1 MVVWWEISEFC
12 TNKYSNNPVGTMQ
25 AKITPMTML
34 KGISRSVNA
43 TVSPDLRACDDA
55 SESLMPLMMGPM
67 IFTSV
72 QMAATV
78 MAPAPTNRT
87 SWLNVVFTIS
97 EISPE
102 PMASAEKTGS
112 STP

>member
-1 MVVWWEISEFC
+1 
-12 TNKYSNNPVGTMQ
+12 
-25 AKITPMTML
+25 
-34 KGISRSVNA
+34 
-43 TVSPDLRACDDA
+43 
-55 SESLMPLMMGPM
+55 MPLMMGPM